1 MNNWENEGE
10 KMVKIT
16 LIYLTQICSE
26 VGTSVANPGIKL
38 RSLSDVDTYRS
49 LWYPVVVKSCRDITN

>member
-1 MNNWENEGE
+1 M
-10 KMVKIT
+10 MVKIT

-49 LWYPVVVKSCRDITN
+49 L